1 MDNRRTGIRN
11 KISVMVGL
19 ALGASGPWAAA
30 QGTGAGAQ
38 GLEEIVVTARKRS
51 ESIQDAPL
59 SILAF
64 SETQLEQRGIRDMTD
79 LAKFAPGLTFNAGT
93 TRASSTFSVRGM
105 TQISAT
111 GDNRRDLVTIF
122 LDGVPLVGSPST
134 FGAEDLARVEVVKGP
149 QSALF
154 GRATFGGAVSLVT
167 TTPDNEFA
175 GKASVTAGSYGLLR
189 ATGSL
194 EGPIVED
201 MLSAKLV
208 VDANQFDGFYK
219 NDFGG
224 RLGETEGL
232 YVSGTLN
239 FTPTENLSLRL
250 RYSDK
255 HDEDGPLAT
264 PLIARFDQ
272 HNCGPFPGFTPRPLA
287 GLPAG
292 FTLEQARRAYC
303 GPLQAPSGPIAINN
317 ALPTASLG
325 RLPFDDHRV
334 EIDHDLFSATGEYSF
349 GNGYSLTA
357 IASTQEHRVF
367 GTWDFERAPQDRY
380 QVYANILQTQ
390 DTYEVRL
397 TSPAESNLTWMV
409 GVARLD
415 ATFDNIGAFINGTLF
430 GPAAG
435 GPAPAA
441 LNPARS
447 SSETDSIFGSI
458 GYNLTDD
465 LNISVEARRQKDT
478 ITSGIGLPTE
488 FDIETTATLPRV
500 LLRYATSDETNVY
513 ANYAKGNQPT
523 QGYATFFQLTS
534 AQQEVALRNGVSPT
548 APEAEVENFELGIKH
563 RAADGSWYLNAS
575 IYYLEW
581 VGRQGVR
588 SIQVDLNGDGV
599 IQNQAAP
606 VGENFNAVPFA
617 AGDSNTKGFEI
628 DGALSLT
635 DHITVGGSAA
645 YANTEITKALNE
657 SLPFRFF
664 GLIDAAGFEF
674 PLVPKWSGAAY
685 LQYESAPDAEEGWF
699 ARTDLTYIGRRFD
712 SIVNFAYVPTQVRV
726 NLRGGLRRK
735 NWELVGFVNN
745 LFDDDTLE
753 ASRYQS
759 DSATDPFFFQL
770 AASEAVLANRQ
781 QVGVTLTYRF

>member
-1 MDNRRTGIRN
+1 MDNRSKGIRN
-11 KISVMVGL
+11 KVSLMVGL
-19 ALGASGPWAAA
+19 AVGASGTWVGA
-30 QGTGAGAQ
+30 QSGASGAQ

-59 SILAF
+59 TILAF
-64 SETQLEQRGIRDMTD
+64 TEAQIEQRGIRDMTD
-79 LAKFAPGLTFNAGT
+79 LAKFAPGLTFNGGT
-93 TRASSTFSVRGM
+93 TRASSSFSVRGM

-134 FGAEDLARVEVVKGP
+134 FGAEDLARVEIVKGP

-167 TTPDNEFA
+167 TTPSNEFA
-175 GKASVTAGSYGLLR
+175 GKASVTAGSYGLFR

-194 EGPIVED
+194 EGPIIQD
-201 MLSAKLV
+201 RLAAKLV

-239 FTPTENLSLRL
+239 FTPTEDFSLRL
-250 RYSDK
+250 RYSNK

-264 PLIARFDQ
+264 PLIARSDE
-272 HNCGPFPGFTPRPLA
+272 HNCGPFPGYTFRPLA

-303 GPLQAPSGPIAINN
+303 GPLRAPRGPIAINN
-317 ALPTASLG
+317 ELPAASLG
-325 RLPFDDHRV
+325 ILPFDDHHV
-334 EIDHDLFSATGEYSF
+334 EIDHDLFSATGEYQF
-349 GNGYSLTA
+349 GGGYSLTA

-367 GTWDFERAPQDRY
+367 GTWDFERTPLDRY
-380 QVYANILQTQ
+380 QVYADILQTQ
-390 DTYEVRL
+390 DTYELRL
-397 TSPAESNLTWMV
+397 TSPAESALTWMV

-415 ATFDNIGAFINGTLF
+415 ATFDNIGAFITGTLF
-430 GPAAG
+430 GAGAG
-435 GPAPAA
+435 GPNPAS
-441 LNPARS
+441 LNPARNA
-447 SSETDSIFGSI
+447 SETDSIFGSL
-458 GYNLTDD
+458 GYNVTDD
-465 LNISVEARRQKDT
+465 FNISVEARRQKDT
-478 ITSGIGLPTE
+478 ITSGIGLSTE

-500 LLRYATSDETNVY
+500 LMRYALSDETNLY
-513 ANYAKGNQPT
+513 GNYAKGNQPT
-523 QGYATFFQLTS
+523 QGYATFFQLTP
-534 AQQEVALRNGVSPT
+534 AQQEIALQNGVSPT
-548 APEAEVENFELGIKH
+548 APEAEVENFEIGIKH
-563 RAADGSWYLNAS
+563 RSADGRWYLNAS
-575 IYYLEW
+575 VYYLEW

-599 IQNQAAP
+599 ITNQAAP

-617 AGDSNTKGFEI
+617 AGDSNTKGLEI

-635 DHITVGGSAA
+635 DHITIGGSAA
-645 YANTEITKALNE
+645 FADTEITKALNE

-685 LQYESAPDAEEGWF
+685 LQYESAPGEQIGWF

-726 NLRGGLRRK
+726 NLRAGLRREK
-735 NWELVGFVNN
+735 WEIVGFVNN

-770 AASEAVLANRQ
+770 AASEAVLPNRQ
-781 QVGVTLTYRF
+781 QIGVTLTYRF